1 MAKTIPMIITNNSI
15 LIKDKESGEFK
26 TFTMPALIETPNI
39 PFYHQFAE
47 KIAECQ
53 YYFKEFMKTI
63 YGKKL
68 SKYIFAIIVPDDTS
82 RLESIFINEFFVNS
96 DTCKAV
102 AQMPMALALQKDENK
117 YVSISKSSRNIVVEY
132 VRNHESVVTKYYDM
146 TTADPNVIMADAAK
160 LHIDLEYESVPIFI
174 NNYNKDKKNKKS
186 KSKFNDYTSFLNPE
200 IVASDPQGMYTG
212 VPADMYYNGELEKP
226 IQDADDL

>member
-146 TTADPNVIMADAAK
+146 TTDDPNVIMADAAK
-160 LHIDLEYESVPIFI
+160 LHIDLEYESVPVFI
-174 NNYNKDKKNKKS
+174 NNFNMNMDEYLSFGNVVTTKQFLDKIA
-186 KSKFNDYTSFLNPE
+186 E
-200 IVASDPQGMYTG
+200 IDV
-212 VPADMYYNGELEKP
+212 EK
-226 IQDADDL
+226 L